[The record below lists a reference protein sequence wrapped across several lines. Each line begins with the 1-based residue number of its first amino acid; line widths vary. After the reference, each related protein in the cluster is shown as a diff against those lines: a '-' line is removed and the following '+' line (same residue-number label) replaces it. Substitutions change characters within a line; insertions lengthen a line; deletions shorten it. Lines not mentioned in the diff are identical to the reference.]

1 MPFYTYQCPAGHQF
15 ESFLTIVN
23 HVDHWPC
30 RHCSSRARQ
39 VITAP
44 MLVKASSDVCYD
56 SPIDG
61 RAITSRDAH
70 REDLK
75 RNDCLAY
82 DPEMKRDS
90 VRRQQESER
99 ALEQDLS
106 SSVEEFVEKLPT
118 ARRGQLMSEMTAQ
131 GMEIVC
137 QRP

>member
-1 MPFYTYQCPAGHQF
+1 MPFYDYQCQAGHRF
-15 ESFLTIVN
+15 EVFLPIVD

-30 RHCSSRARQ
+30 HECSRHATQ

-44 MLVKASSDVCYD
+44 MLVKASGDVCYD

-61 RAITSRDAH
+61 RAITSQDAH

-75 RNDCLAY
+75 RNDCIAY

-106 SSVEEFVEKLPT
+106 ASVEEFVEKLPT
-118 ARRGQLMSEMTAQ
+118 ARRGQLMSEMTTQ